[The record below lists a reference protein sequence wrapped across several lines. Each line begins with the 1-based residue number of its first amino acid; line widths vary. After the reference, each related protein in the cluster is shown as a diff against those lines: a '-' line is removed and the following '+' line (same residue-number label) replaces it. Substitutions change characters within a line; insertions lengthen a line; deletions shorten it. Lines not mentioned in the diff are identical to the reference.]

1 MKSLPLRLLLVAVLI
16 ATVRQS
22 GSAQP
27 YLYKTRDLQLIYL
40 DQANAYVVPHLARC
54 FENSLKFHRHLFD
67 YTPTENVTVLLH
79 DFNDYGSGGTNTIP
93 WNYLSIGIEPY
104 DYTYETSP
112 TNERMNWVMNHELV
126 HVVAT
131 DKATGVDNF
140 FRSLFFGKVS
150 PDAENPITMLY
161 TLYTSPR
168 WYSPRWYHEGIAV
181 FLETWMAGGIGRVL
195 GGYDEMVFRTMVHDK
210 SYFYDYV
217 GLESEGTTIDFQI
230 GANAYLYGTRF
241 VTYLAYQYGPEK
253 VLKWFDRSADSKRY
267 FATQFENVFGRP
279 LTEEWGRWVAW
290 EHEWQRAN
298 LDSVRRYPVTSYRAL
313 APHPLGSVS
322 RAFCDNGRG
331 KLYLAV
337 NYPGQNAHIAAIDLR
352 TGAEEQ
358 LCRVIG
364 PALYYVSSTAYDS
377 SSGSLFFTTHNGSSW
392 RDLHVLNV
400 QTGDEK
406 ELLHGCRIGDLAFN
420 RRDSSL
426 WGIQHHDGLS
436 TVVRIPRPYNAWFD
450 ILKLDYGKDLFDVD
464 ISPDGRCFSATLI
477 EINGRQRLITMDM
490 DSLKHGNGSFDP
502 LYEFENN
509 SPENFVFSADGKS
522 IYGTTYLT
530 GVSNVVRYDFDT
542 RQIHWVTNTE
552 TGLFRPLPV
561 SSDSLIAFRYTGR
574 GFLPVKL
581 ANANLEDVSA
591 IRFLG
596 QQVVE
601 KFPAVT
607 SWKLA
612 PPSAVDIDTLR
623 TYAGD
628 YSGLGHMNLAS
639 IYPMVEG
646 YKDYTS
652 IGVRGNF
659 QDYLDAYALGFNV
672 SYTPQAHVPENERIH
687 FATQFRMWQWKID
700 ASYNATDFYDLFGPT
715 KSSRKGYSA
724 GIRVDDY
731 LMYNKP
737 STLEY
742 SLSFYGYGGLEVL
755 PEYQNIATTLDHFFT
770 LSGKLRYSNLSRTLG
785 AVEDEQGAI
794 LSINN
799 GTRLSVQGA
808 FPHFWAG
815 VDVGGRMLFDHSS
828 VWLRTSLGYSPGARS
843 EPLANFYFGG
853 FGNNWVDYQ
862 NVQRYRE
869 FYSFPG
875 IEINAAG
882 GTTFARTLLEWDL
895 PPLRFRQL
903 GLPNFYCTWTR
914 LAFFSSLLLTN
925 PDLKEEYVNPA
936 LGVEKQRVVDL
947 GAQIDFRLVLFSHLN
962 STLSFGYARATMEG
976 RHPTGEFMFSLKLL

>member
-1 MKSLPLRLLLVAVLI
+1 M
-16 ATVRQS
+16 
-22 GSAQP
+22 
-27 YLYKTRDLQLIYL
+27 
-40 DQANAYVVPHLARC
+40 
-54 FENSLKFHRHLFD
+54 
-67 YTPTENVTVLLH
+67 
-79 DFNDYGSGGTNTIP
+79 
-93 WNYLSIGIEPY
+93 
-104 DYTYETSP
+104 
-112 TNERMNWVMNHELV
+112 
-126 HVVAT
+126 
-131 DKATGVDNF
+131 
-140 FRSLFFGKVS
+140 
-150 PDAENPITMLY
+150 
-161 TLYTSPR
+161 
-168 WYSPRWYHEGIAV
+168 
-181 FLETWMAGGIGRVL
+181 
-195 GGYDEMVFRTMVHDK
+195 
-210 SYFYDYV
+210 
-217 GLESEGTTIDFQI
+217 
-230 GANAYLYGTRF
+230 
-241 VTYLAYQYGPEK
+241 
-253 VLKWFDRSADSKRY
+253 
-267 FATQFENVFGRP
+267 
-279 LTEEWGRWVAW
+279 
-290 EHEWQRAN
+290 
-298 LDSVRRYPVTSYRAL
+298 
-313 APHPLGSVS
+313 
-322 RAFCDNGRG
+322 
-331 KLYLAV
+331 

-464 ISPDGRCFSATLI
+464 ISPDGRYFSATLI

-490 DSLKHGNGSFDP
+490 DSLKQGNGSFDP

-601 KFPAVT
+601 KFPVVT

-628 YSGLGHMNLAS
+628 YNGLGHMKLAS

-652 IGVRGNF
+652 IGLRANL
-659 QDYLDAYALGFNV
+659 QDYLDAYALAFNV
-672 SYTPQAHVPENERIH
+672 SYTPQAARAGEREDPFCDAIPHV
-687 FATQFRMWQWKID
+687 
-700 ASYNATDFYDLFGPT
+700 
-715 KSSRKGYSA
+715 
-724 GIRVDDY
+724 
-731 LMYNKP
+731 
-737 STLEY
+737 
-742 SLSFYGYGGLEVL
+742 
-755 PEYQNIATTLDHFFT
+755 
-770 LSGKLRYSNLSRTLG
+770 
-785 AVEDEQGAI
+785 AVE
-794 LSINN
+794 N
-799 GTRLSVQGA
+799 
-808 FPHFWAG
+808 
-815 VDVGGRMLFDHSS
+815 
-828 VWLRTSLGYSPGARS
+828 
-843 EPLANFYFGG
+843 
-853 FGNNWVDYQ
+853 
-862 NVQRYRE
+862 
-869 FYSFPG
+869 
-875 IEINAAG
+875 
-882 GTTFARTLLEWDL
+882 
-895 PPLRFRQL
+895 
-903 GLPNFYCTWTR
+903 
-914 LAFFSSLLLTN
+914 
-925 PDLKEEYVNPA
+925 
-936 LGVEKQRVVDL
+936 
-947 GAQIDFRLVLFSHLN
+947 
-962 STLSFGYARATMEG
+962 
-976 RHPTGEFMFSLKLL
+976 